1 MKRTRFS
8 LYFLA
13 SYLLTGGFG
22 FLLMPKLM
30 LKLFLST
37 GDYSDIMVRLVG
49 LMLLSLGILIVQ
61 IIRYHIEKLYPSTLF
76 VRSII
81 VVSLL
86 IFYFKYHDPLMLV
99 LFVIVGVGM
108 VLTAISYLLDRKD
121 EIGNK
126 TSH

>member
-8 LYFLA
+8 LYYLA
-13 SYLLTGGFG
+13 SYLLTGGLG

-30 LKLFLST
+30 LKLFMST
-37 GDYSDIMVRLVG
+37 GDYSDVMVRLVG
-49 LMLLSLGILIVQ
+49 LMLLSIGILIVQ
-61 IIRYHIEKLYPSTLF
+61 MIRYHIEKLYPSTLF

-86 IFYFKYHDPLMLV
+86 IFYFIYHDPLMLV

-108 VLTAISYLLDRKD
+108 VLTVISYLLDRKN
-121 EIGNK
+121 EIGIK
-126 TSH
+126 TTH